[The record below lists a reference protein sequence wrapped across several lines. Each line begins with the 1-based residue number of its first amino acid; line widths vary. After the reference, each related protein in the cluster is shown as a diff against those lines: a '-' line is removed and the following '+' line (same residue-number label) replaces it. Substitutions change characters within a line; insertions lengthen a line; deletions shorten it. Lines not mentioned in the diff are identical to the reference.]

1 MMATLAPS
9 ITRIV
14 ELNDR
19 CRMGLDRSARIVAT
33 RDCLATIAKGDRNID
48 LVIAQAR
55 LLKAVRDFRF
65 AADDR
70 TEHDFGALD
79 LDGERIFFKIDYYDA
94 ALEYGSEDPSDASI
108 TTRVLTIMLAR
119 DY

>member
-1 MMATLAPS
+1 MATIAPPNV
-9 ITRIV
+9 RIA

-19 CRMGLDRSARIVAT
+19 CRMGLDRTARIVAT
-33 RDCLATIAKGDRNID
+33 RDCLGTIAKGDKNID
-48 LVIAQAR
+48 MVIAQAR

-65 AADDR
+65 GPDDR
-70 TEHDFGALD
+70 TERDFGSLQ
-79 LDGERIFFKIDYYDA
+79 LDGETIFFKIDYYDA
-94 ALEYGSEDPSDASI
+94 AMEFGSENPADASI